1 MLDPKALLGNVN
13 SSGLVGK
20 MLSGM
25 ATKNFAAGLLAG
37 GVGGAMMRKGGK
49 DMIEDAAKL
58 GGLALL
64 GTLAYKAY
72 NNYQQ
77 DKAAGRDP
85 NVMGN
90 VKQSA
95 SDLIAQAKQL
105 AGGIAAPAA
114 AAPAQLAAPQHSPE
128 LTLAIMRAM
137 IAAAKA
143 DGKMDDAEMQ
153 KILSHT
159 EQGGLSQDEKML
171 LMREM
176 ASSADAA
183 TIASGAK
190 TPEEAAEIYLAAL
203 LVCDSQCAAE
213 QQFLS
218 TLAAA
223 LKLDSGFTGAL
234 QQQLLAMNSQ
244 QAA

>member
-1 MLDPKALLGNVN
+1 MIDPKALLGNVN
-13 SSGLVGK
+13 SNGLVGK

-85 NVMGN
+85 NVMGS

-114 AAPAQLAAPQHSPE
+114 SAQLAASQHSPE

-176 ASSADAA
+176 ASTADTA

-190 TPEEAAEIYLAAL
+190 TPEEAAEVYLAAL

-218 TLAAA
+218 ALAGA
-223 LKLDSGFTGAL
+223 LKLDSGFTSAL
-234 QQQLLAMNSQ
+234 QQQLLAMGAQ

>member
-37 GVGGAMMRKGGK
+37 GVGSAVLGKGGK
-49 DMIEDAAKL
+49 DLIEDTAKL

-85 NVMGN
+85 NVMGS

-105 AGGIAAPAA
+105 AGGIAAH

-143 DGKMDDAEMQ
+143 DGKMDDAEMK
-153 KILSHT
+153 KIIGHL
-159 EQGGLSQDEKML
+159 EKDGLTQEENML

-176 ASSADAA
+176 AATNDIA

-203 LVCDSQCAAE
+203 LVCDSQCTAE

-218 TLAAA
+218 GLASA
-223 LKLDSGFTGAL
+223 LKLDSSFTGAL
-234 QQQLLAMNSQ
+234 QHQLLAMNAQ